1 MPLQMKRRGKSSPQ
15 PKRSLKNRI
24 PSKSV
29 RIGEMYWQNPST
41 FIGRLTAAIVKKIS
55 GMEATMPV
63 PARQSESSGLTVGRK

>member
-41 FIGRLTAAIVKKIS
+41 FIGRLTAAIVKKIRNCKTITRS
-55 GMEATMPV
+55 VSPPDV
-63 PARQSESSGLTVGRK
+63 VS